1 MTTTTT
7 TNNDDMGEPGSRS
20 MSIDSG
26 YIDVRKR
33 TSSLRSFSSLGSE
46 HDLSGYDEEEETK
59 KETEEETKKE
69 TELIES
75 GKCILIKPAY
85 RKREMTI
92 DDNLPRTPT
101 PTKYYVL
108 LQENEKMVRSMK
120 K

>member
-1 MTTTTT
+1 MTSP
-7 TNNDDMGEPGSRS
+7 NNDDISCTMCEPGSRS

-26 YIDVRKR
+26 YIDDRKR

-46 HDLSGYDEEEETK
+46 LELSGYDEEEETK
-59 KETEEETKKE
+59 KETEA
-69 TELIES
+69 IQS

-108 LQENEKMVRSMK
+108 LQENENMVRSMK

>member
-1 MTTTTT
+1 MTTTTTTT
-7 TNNDDMGEPGSRS
+7 TNNDDMCEPSSRS

-59 KETEEETKKE
+59 KETE
-69 TELIES
+69 LIES

-101 PTKYYVL
+101 PTKYYML